1 MSDGLS
7 GLNYPIRLC
16 YHYYADQK
24 GKPTRKI
31 PLHKGDIGGYV
42 FVDDCLADLS
52 MFIVQNLVI
61 VLLTVRPI
69 NTILTVIRYA

>member
-1 MSDGLS
+1 MSDSLS
-7 GLNYPIRLC
+7 DLNYPIRLC

-31 PLHKGDIGGYV
+31 PLHKGDIGVYV
-42 FVDDCLADLS
+42 FVDDCLCGS
-52 MFIVQNLVI
+52 KI
-61 VLLTVRPI
+61 VLLTVRPL